1 MDLNYLNLQSEKVV
15 SIVDTSVLSKK
26 ITLNCLSL
34 LTINT
39 DYYNELP
46 IPELLLNMIIMNS

>member
-1 MDLNYLNLQSEKVV
+1 M
-15 SIVDTSVLSKK
+15 SIVDKSVLLKK
-26 ITLNCLSL
+26 ISLNCLSL